1 MLYTYNSKAQDLMVV
16 KASLMDVVKAL
27 QHQQFHQQQLQM
39 HKALQAVVVVLM
51 QETVHHLL
59 IVTPT
64 IVVTVTIGLEVCSNR
79 TAENRVVEVINSSQ
93 HNSSNNNKVIVTTI
107 VLTCTRFVIG

>member
-16 KASLMDVVKAL
+16 KASLLDVVKAL

-39 HKALQAVVVVLM
+39 HKALQAVVAVLM
-51 QETVHHLL
+51 QETVHRLL
-59 IVTPT
+59 IVTP
-64 IVVTVTIGLEVCSNR
+64 IIVTVTIGLEACSNR

-93 HNSSNNNKVIVTTI
+93 HNSSNNNKVIVSTI